1 MARAALCGS
10 HAGSSPPEHLL
21 TALSGPITLS
31 RMQTFAPVNEQ
42 MDEIRRGTL
51 EIIPEEELARKLE
64 RSARDA
70 KPLLIKQGFDPTRPD
85 LHIGHAVS
93 IRKLRAFQELGHQ
106 VVFVVGS
113 YTARIGDPSGRS
125 ETRPKL
131 SAEEIDANARTYAA
145 QVGRILDL
153 DRVRIDYNSTWLA
166 PLDLAKILELTA
178 TYTVARM
185 LERDDFAKRYHEQR
199 PIALSEFLY
208 PLMQAY
214 DSVALA
220 ADVELGGTDQ
230 KFNLLVGRTVQE
242 RYGQEPQVCLIM
254 PLLRG
259 TDGVQKMSKSYDN
272 YIGISE
278 PPEEQFG
285 KTMSIP
291 DDLLEEW
298 YRLAIPIE
306 ASELEAALL
315 QVRDDPYGAKRALGR
330 RIVSLFHGAAAADAA
345 EAHFNRLFKEHSA
358 PEEIPEVEIALSDDR
373 LRFEADAGVRLIGLV
388 VAAGLAATNGEAGR
402 LIEQGAISIDQ
413 QRVTD
418 RLANVPVAAG
428 QTVTLRR
435 GKRHFA
441 RVRFLAT

>member
-1 MARAALCGS
+1 MARAALRGS
-10 HAGSSPPEHLL
+10 HVGSSPPEPLL

-31 RMQTFAPVNEQ
+31 HMEEFAPVNEQ
-42 MDEIRRGTL
+42 MDEIRRGVL
-51 EIIPEEELARKLE
+51 EIIPEEDLARKLE
-64 RSARDA
+64 RSARDN

-131 SAEEIDANARTYAA
+131 SADEIDANARTYAE

-166 PLDLAKILELTA
+166 PLDLARILELTA

-185 LERDDFAKRYHEQR
+185 LERDDFAKRYQEQR

-259 TDGVQKMSKSYDN
+259 TDGLQKMSKSYDN

-298 YRLAIPIE
+298 YRLAIPLE
-306 ASELEAALL
+306 ASELEGALR
-315 QVRDDPYGAKRALGR
+315 QVRDDPYRAKRALGR
-330 RIVSLFHGAAAADAA
+330 RIVSLFHDVAAADAA
-345 EAHFNRLFKEHSA
+345 EAHFNRLFKDHSA
-358 PEEIPEVEIALSDDR
+358 PEDMPEVEIALSDDR
-373 LRFEADAGVRLIGLV
+373 LRFEAEAGVRLIGLV
-388 VAAGLAATNGEAGR
+388 VAAGLATSNGEAGR
-402 LIEQGAISIDQ
+402 LIEQGAISIDE

-418 RLANVPVAAG
+418 RQANVPVVAG

-441 RVRFLAT
+441 RVRFLAI

>member
-1 MARAALCGS
+1 
-10 HAGSSPPEHLL
+10 
-21 TALSGPITLS
+21 
-31 RMQTFAPVNEQ
+31 MQKFAPINEQ
-42 MDEIRRGTL
+42 IDEIRRGAL
-51 EIIPEEELARKLE
+51 EIIPEEDLVRKLE
-64 RSARDA
+64 RSARDGT
-70 KPLLIKQGFDPTRPD
+70 PLTIKQGFDPTRPD

-93 IRKLRAFQELGHQ
+93 IRKLRVFQELGHQ

-131 SAEEIDANARTYAA
+131 SAEEIDANASTYAE

-153 DRVRIDYNSTWLA
+153 DRVRIDNNSTWLA
-166 PLDLAKILELTA
+166 PLDLARILELTA

-185 LERDDFAKRYHEQR
+185 LERDDFAKRYGEQR

-214 DSVALA
+214 DSVALR

-272 YIGISE
+272 YIGITE
-278 PPEEQFG
+278 APEEQFG

-298 YRLAIPIE
+298 YRLAVPLAPDE
-306 ASELEAALL
+306 LASALR
-315 QVRDDPYGAKRALGR
+315 QVRDDPYRAKRALGR
-330 RIVSLFHGAAAADAA
+330 RLVSIFHGNASADAA
-345 EAHFNRLFKEHSA
+345 EAHFDRLFKEHAA
-358 PEEIPEVEIALSDDR
+358 PEEIPDVQVSLSDPR
-373 LRFEADAGVRLIGLV
+373 LRYDSDAGVRLIGLV
-388 VAAGLAATNGEAGR
+388 VAAGLSSSNGEAGR
-402 LIEQGAISIDQ
+402 LIEQGAISVDEE
-413 QRVTD
+413 RVTD
-418 RLANVPVAAG
+418 RQATIPAKAG
-428 QTVTLRR
+428 EAIVLRR
-435 GKRHFA
+435 GKRQFA
-441 RVRFLAT
+441 RVHFQHE

>member
-1 MARAALCGS
+1 M
-10 HAGSSPPEHLL
+10 

-42 MDEIRRGTL
+42 MDEIRRGAL
-51 EIIPEEELARKLE
+51 EVIPEEDLARKLE
-64 RSARDA
+64 RSARDN

-125 ETRPKL
+125 ETRPRL

-166 PLDLAKILELTA
+166 PLDLARILELTA

-306 ASELEAALL
+306 ASELEAALH
-315 QVRDDPYGAKRALGR
+315 QVSDDPYSAKRALGR
-330 RIVSLFHGAAAADAA
+330 RIVSLFHGVAAADAA
-345 EAHFNRLFKEHSA
+345 EAHFNRLFKDHSA
-358 PEEIPEVEIALSDDR
+358 PEEIPEVRLALDDPR
-373 LRFEADAGVRLIGLV
+373 LRHDPENGVRLTGLL
-388 VAAGLAATNGEAGR
+388 VAAGLSSSNGEAGR
-402 LIEQGAISIDQ
+402 LIEQGAITMDGKRI
-413 QRVTD
+413 TD
-418 RLANVPVAAG
+418 RQAVVHVQTAG
-428 QTVTLRR
+428 SVLQR
-435 GKRHFA
+435 GKRLFV
-441 RVRFLAT
+441 RVILVDA